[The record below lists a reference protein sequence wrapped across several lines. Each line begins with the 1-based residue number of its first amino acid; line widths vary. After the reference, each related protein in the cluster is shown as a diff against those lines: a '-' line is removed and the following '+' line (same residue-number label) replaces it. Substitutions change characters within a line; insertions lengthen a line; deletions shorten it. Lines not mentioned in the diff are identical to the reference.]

1 LKIRIS
7 LREIFHLSWPQV
19 LMMFFH
25 FWVGFV
31 DVLVAGRLGT
41 NVQACIGLTTQ
52 TMFFFLIIGMALA
65 NGSVAAITQSLGAGR
80 RDRASRF
87 IQLSL
92 GLGLVFGVMVL
103 VLGYV
108 FLDNILAI
116 LHLPALILPIGR
128 YILTVYLLTLPCYYL
143 LVLTNAFFRAS
154 KMVKVPLLVMA
165 VIALVNTLGDFG
177 LGLGWWHWP
186 NFGYK
191 GLAWSTFLSIAIGV
205 GLNFL
210 ILFKTSLLNKFDLP
224 SWKWIK
230 KALSYLIKVAW
241 PSGTLQFVWHF
252 GYVVIYGLVASL
264 PQKNIYALAGMS
276 AGIRIESFL
285 FLPAFAF
292 NFTASI
298 LVGHLLG
305 QNKLAEAKQAGYQVL
320 KIGFGLISALVVL
333 VLCFLK
339 PIIHLLA
346 PDPKVAV
353 EAFDYL
359 KYNLAAIFFLLV
371 YMTLSGALLGAG
383 ATIYQLVVV
392 FIATWLVR
400 IPLAYVLGHVLL
412 KTPAGIWL
420 AMFFSMLIQA
430 GLTFYVYQYKD
441 WTRFKLR
448 SKMIKN

>member
-1 LKIRIS
+1 
-7 LREIFHLSWPQV
+7 
-19 LMMFFH
+19 MMFFH

-41 NVQACIGLTTQ
+41 NVQACIGITTQ
-52 TMFFFLIIGMALA
+52 TMFFFLIVGMALA

-80 RDRASRF
+80 LGRALRF
-87 IQLSL
+87 MQLSL
-92 GLGLVFGVMVL
+92 VLGLIFGVMVL
-103 VLGYV
+103 ILGYI
-108 FLDNILAI
+108 FLDDMLALLRLPSAI
-116 LHLPALILPIGR
+116 LPVGR
-128 YILTVYLLTLPCYYL
+128 YILTVYLFTLPCYYL

-165 VIALVNTLGDFG
+165 LIALVNTLGDLG

-186 NFGYK
+186 DLGYK
-191 GLAWSTFLSIAIGV
+191 GLAWSTFISIACGV

-210 ILFKTSLLNKFDLP
+210 ILVKSGLLTKFNLP
-224 SWKWIK
+224 PWTWIK
-230 KALSYLIKVAW
+230 KALPYLIKVAW

-252 GYVVIYGLVASL
+252 GYVIIYGLVASL
-264 PQKNIYALAGMS
+264 PQKNVYALAGMS

-305 QNKLAEAKQAGYQVL
+305 QNKLAEAKQAGYHVL
-320 KIGFGLISALVVL
+320 KIGVLLITALVVL
-333 VLCFLK
+333 VLYFLK
-339 PIIHLLA
+339 PIIDFLA
-346 PDPKVAV
+346 PDPMVAV
-353 EAFDYL
+353 EAFNYL

-392 FIATWLVR
+392 FISAWLVR
-400 IPLAYVLGHVLL
+400 IPLAFILGHVIL
-412 KTPAGIWL
+412 KSPTGIWM
-420 AMFFSMLIQA
+420 AMFFSMFVQA

-441 WTRFKLR
+441 WTRFKLQAKKIR
-448 SKMIKN
+448 D